1 MPLVLTNC
9 RMVTPHGVVHGW
21 LAVDGPRPPDD
32 GSQPQGGADG
42 PPQPGTPPW
51 RNRRDRHD
59 RRDRRALRILD
70 MGALPCP
77 HRRAV
82 DLGGDHLLPGFVDIH
97 TDAIER
103 QFLPRPGVLWPAPLP
118 AVMACDAQFAAAG
131 ITTAFDSLC
140 AEAFPREEA
149 RRRLFGDAVTSVARG
164 MRMGLL
170 SVRHL
175 LHIRCETADPKVLD
189 LFLSCIDLPEV
200 RLVSLMDHTPGQRQ
214 YRDLAAYR
222 RQYQGEGWD
231 DGEFAGVLA
240 VLRENQQRHAAPH
253 RAAII
258 AACRERSIPLAS
270 HDDTTADHVRQAA
283 AEGIGICEFPTTLE
297 AAREAKRCGM
307 TTVMGAPNIVLGGS
321 HSGNIPA
328 LDVLRADCLDILAS
342 DYAPA
347 SMAEAVFL
355 LHREHGVPLP
365 RCAELTATNA
375 AKLLGLAD
383 RGSLTPGLLADFARI
398 RLLDGAP
405 VVLPCP

>member
-9 RMVTPHGVVHGW
+9 RMVTPHAVVHGW
-21 LAVDGPRPPDD
+21 LAVAERRCPDDAAHPPEEPDTLSPLVPRP
-32 GSQPQGGADG
+32 
-42 PPQPGTPPW
+42 
-51 RNRRDRHD
+51 RHD
-59 RRDRRALRILD
+59 RRILD

-77 HRRAV
+77 HAHAV
-82 DLGGDHLLPGFVDIH
+82 DLGGDYLLPGFVDIH

-118 AVMACDAQFAAAG
+118 AAMATDALLSAAG
-131 ITTAFDSLC
+131 ITTAFDSVC

-149 RRRLFGDAVTSVARG
+149 RRRLFGDAVASVVHGTRTG
-164 MRMGLL
+164 MLA
-170 SVRHL
+170 VRHL
-175 LHIRCETADPKVLD
+175 LHVRCETADPKVLD
-189 LFLSCIDLPEV
+189 LLRSCIDLPEV

-214 YRDLAAYR
+214 YRDLSAYR

-240 VLRENQQRHAAPH
+240 LLRENQQRHAAPH

-258 AACRERSIPLAS
+258 AACRERGIPLAS
-270 HDDTTADHVRQAA
+270 HDDTTADHVREAA
-283 AEGIGICEFPTTLE
+283 AEGIAICEFPTTLE
-297 AAREAKRCGM
+297 AAREAKRHGM
-307 TTVMGAPNIVLGGS
+307 ATVMGAPNIVLGGS
-321 HSGNIPA
+321 HSGNIAA
-328 LDVLRADCLDILAS
+328 LDVLRAGCLDILAS

-355 LHREHGVPLP
+355 LHRAHDVPLP
-365 RCAELTATNA
+365 RCAELAATNA
-375 AKLLGLAD
+375 ATLLGLAD
-383 RGSLTPGLLADFARI
+383 RGALAPGLLADFARI